1 MMFEL
6 VDDTMTYA
14 GNVPEIF
21 SMRDHLFVPQ
31 DLENTMDF
39 ATDNTLYDVDDEAEL
54 AVA

>member
-21 SMRDHLFVPQ
+21 SMRDHLYVAPTLDA
-31 DLENTMDF
+31 DLALDADDDLIVLDE
-39 ATDNTLYDVDDEAEL
+39 TLDL

>member
-21 SMRDHLFVPQ
+21 SMRDHLYVAPT
-31 DLENTMDF
+31 LEAAYELDADDDF
-39 ATDNTLYDVDDEAEL
+39 TVLDDSLDL

>member
-21 SMRDHLFVPQ
+21 SMRDHLFVSQ
-31 DLENTMDF
+31 ELENTLDVATEINLLDF
-39 ATDNTLYDVDDEAEL
+39 EDEADL